1 MLFASAEDFDRA
13 RALRAEI
20 ERLDHHY
27 YVLDAPL
34 VPDAEYDRLFRE
46 LQALE
51 TKHPELQTAD
61 TEDVQGPSRIQIE
74 EQDGEIVQGLP
85 YRIGT
90 DGHQTAHAS
99 A

>member
-1 MLFASAEDFDRA
+1 MVSDHFEMGY
-13 RALRAEI
+13 ALNTINQKAKTGK
-20 ERLDHHY
+20 
-27 YVLDAPL
+27 P
-34 VPDAEYDRLFRE
+34 F
-46 LQALE
+46 
-51 TKHPELQTAD
+51 TTPELQTAD

-74 EQDGEIVQGLP
+74 EQDGQIVQGLP

>member
-1 MLFASAEDFDRA
+1 MLREG
-13 RALRAEI
+13 ALQGQTPQGHAQA
-20 ERLDHHY
+20 
-27 YVLDAPL
+27 APL
-34 VPDAEYDRLFRE
+34 RQQPG
-46 LQALE
+46 
-51 TKHPELQTAD
+51 TTPELQTAD

-74 EQDGEIVQGLP
+74 EQDGKIVQGLL